1 MPNNFFLFK
10 QFTVEQENCAMKV
23 CTDACLFGAWVAA
36 IIAGSAQHTSRIL
49 DIGAGTGLL
58 SLMIAQKNNTGIID
72 AVEIDNAAAIQ
83 ADANFRATL
92 WKERLNIYH
101 SSIQQ
106 FNKSTGGQYDFIICN
121 PPFFENDLKSVDAQ
135 RNLALHS
142 ETLRLDELLETIRIN
157 LKEDG
162 NFAVLLPF
170 HRTKYFEE
178 QSAFNKF
185 YLVEKVLVKQTPQHK
200 YFRSMLCF
208 SRKQNVAVEKVISI
222 KDEGNE
228 YSAEFK
234 ELLKDYYLY
243 L

>member
-1 MPNNFFLFK
+1 MPNNFFRFK

-23 CTDACLFGAWVAA
+23 CTDACLFGAWVAN
-36 IIAGSAQHTSRIL
+36 IIARSAQEASRIL

-58 SLMIAQKNNTGIID
+58 SLMIAQKNNTAMID
-72 AVEIDNAAAIQ
+72 AVEIDNAAVIQ
-83 ADANFRATL
+83 ADANFQATL

-101 SSIQQ
+101 ASIQQ
-106 FNKSTGGQYDFIICN
+106 FNQSVNKQYDFIICN
-121 PPFFENDLKSVDAQ
+121 PPFFENDLKSADAK
-135 RNLALHS
+135 RNFALHS
-142 ETLRLDELLETIRIN
+142 ETLRLDELLEGIKIK

-162 NFAVLLPF
+162 SFAVLLPF

-178 QSAFNKF
+178 QCALNKF
-185 YLVEKVLVKQTPQHK
+185 YLLEKVMVKQTLQHT
-200 YFRSMLCF
+200 YFRSMLYF

-228 YSAEFK
+228 YSAEFV

>member
-1 MPNNFFLFK
+1 MPNNFFRFK

-36 IIAGSAQHTSRIL
+36 IIAGWAQHTSRIL

-58 SLMIAQKNNTGIID
+58 SLMISQKNNTAMID

-106 FNKSTGGQYDFIICN
+106 FNKATRQQYDFIICN
-121 PPFFENDLKSVDAQ
+121 PPFFENDLKSVDAK

-142 ETLRLDELLETIRIN
+142 ETLRLDELLEGIKMK
-157 LKEDG
+157 LKEDAS
-162 NFAVLLPF
+162 FAVLLPF

-178 QSAFNKF
+178 QCALNKF

-208 SRKQNVAVEKVISI
+208 SRKQNVAVEKVISV
-222 KDEGNE
+222 KDEAKG

-234 ELLKDYYLY
+234 ALLKDYYLY